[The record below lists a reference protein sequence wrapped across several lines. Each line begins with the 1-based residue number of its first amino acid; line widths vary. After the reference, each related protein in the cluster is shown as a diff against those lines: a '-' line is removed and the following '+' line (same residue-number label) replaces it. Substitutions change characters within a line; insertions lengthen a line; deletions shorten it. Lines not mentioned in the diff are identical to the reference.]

1 VGVAQGAAAAKIS
14 VTGKPHVM
22 LVVFSLG
29 GQRFALPL
37 HAVERAVRA
46 VEVQPLPGAPA
57 SVLGAIDVAGSVV
70 PVYCASGWFGLR
82 QREIHPDQQ
91 LLLVRTSRSAV
102 AMVIDEALG
111 VIEFPADEIT
121 PPDAIVP
128 GLERLQG
135 VASLP
140 DGMVLIHDL
149 EKFLSAPEA
158 AQLAQALEHAA

>member
-1 VGVAQGAAAAKIS
+1 
-14 VTGKPHVM
+14 M

-37 HAVERAVRA
+37 RAVERAVRA
-46 VEVQPLPGAPA
+46 VEIQPLPGAPG
-57 SVLGAIDVAGSVV
+57 SVLGAINVAGSVV
-70 PVYCASGWFGLR
+70 PVYCASGWFGLQ

-91 LLLVRTSRSAV
+91 LLLVRTASSAV

-121 PPDAIVP
+121 PSGAIVQ
-128 GLERLQG
+128 GLERFQG
-135 VASLP
+135 VATLS